1 MTDPFVIGLTNDPNR
16 LIQIRQNRILMLNQ
30 RDNTDYVDLEQ
41 VRQEVQNA
49 RRLFA
54 KQGWPVIDV
63 TRRSIEET
71 AAAVLQRYQSYLEKR
86 T

>member
-1 MTDPFVIGLTNDPNR
+1 M
-16 LIQIRQNRILMLNQ
+16 NRILMLNQ

-41 VRQEVQNA
+41 VRQEVQSA

-54 KQGWPVIDV
+54 KRGWPVIYV

-71 AAAVLQRYQSYLEKR
+71 AAAVLQRYQGYTEKR